1 MLFSPEAHEALADD
15 PWSAGKALTAIASIV
30 ADAEDAFDEGWP
42 AHPQDLYE
50 GDDPAARLRNLYEGG
65 AGVVE
70 ALHRLARRGVAELR
84 RDYVPYLERSL
95 DAPPDFPDEDGERSL
110 WGGRTGIRLVLQRAA
125 PSEANLERL
134 SELIAAN
141 ARDERRELMWGSP
154 GTILAGRELGL
165 DVAASI
171 EWLRGQRD
179 ADGLW
184 TQQLGGRESRCLG
197 PAHGFAG
204 CVLALG
210 EVAGVTETLQP
221 FAVEEDGIVNWLP
234 YAGMARLDEHRDG
247 QIRTQ
252 WCHGAPGIV
261 ATLAYLLDEEVA
273 VAGGELT
280 WHAGPVRKGA
290 GLCHGTA
297 GNGYAFLALLER
309 TGDERW
315 LTRARAFAMHAA
327 DQVERARSTDGRGRY
342 TLWTGDPGVALYLA
356 DCIEGGGA
364 LPLP

>member
-1 MLFSPEAHEALADD
+1 MLFQPEAHEAVVDEPWDAD
-15 PWSAGKALTAIASIV
+15 KARTAIASIV
-30 ADAEDAFDEGWP
+30 ADAESAFDDGWSM
-42 AHPQDLYE
+42 HPLDE
-50 GDDPAARLRNLYEGG
+50 DDDGGNGKLRTVYIGG
-65 AGVVE
+65 AGVVD
-70 ALHRLARRGVAELR
+70 ALHRLARRDLAELG
-84 RDYVPYLERSL
+84 RDYLPYLEQSL
-95 DAPPDFPDEDGERSL
+95 GAEPDFPGEDAERSL
-110 WGGRTGIRLVLQRAA
+110 WMGETGIRLVLQRLA
-125 PSEANLERL
+125 PSAANLERL

-165 DVAASI
+165 DVSASV
-171 EWLRGQRD
+171 EWLLDRRD

-184 TQQLGGRESRCLG
+184 TQELYGKTTRYLG

-210 EVAGVTETLQP
+210 EVAGVPETLERL
-221 FAVEEDGIVNWLP
+221 AVEEDGLVNWPPL
-234 YAGMARLDEHRDG
+234 AGVRLEENGDRW
-247 QIRTQ
+247 IRTQ
-252 WCHGAPGIV
+252 WCHGAPGMV
-261 ATLAYLLDEEVA
+261 ATLAYTMAEELA

-280 WHAGPVRKGA
+280 WRAGPLRKGA
-290 GLCHGTA
+290 NLCHGTA

-327 DQVERARSTDGRGRY
+327 AQVELSRSEHGRGRY
-342 TLWTGDPGVALYLA
+342 TLWTGDPGTALYLA
-356 DCIEGGGA
+356 DCIDGRGE